1 MIWRH
6 IMQAEEERIRLGS
19 SDLYVSPLGIGT
31 WAWGDRLYWG
41 YGRGEYS
48 DADLEAAFQAS
59 RAAGINFFDTA
70 EIYGRGRSEQL
81 LGRFLRGGGDDVV
94 VATKFFPYP
103 WRLRRADL
111 PKALRASLERLGL
124 ERVDVYQIHW
134 PFPPVP
140 IWTWMAGMADVV
152 EAGLV
157 RAVGVSN
164 YGPEQ
169 TRRAV
174 AALGERGVRLI
185 SNQVDYSLLQRQPER
200 SGLLRLCHDLNVTLI
215 AYSPLGQGLL
225 TGKYTPDHPPSGLAR
240 RRRYAPQRLAAIQ
253 PLLGLMREIGQAH
266 GGKTLAQV
274 ASNWVICKG
283 ALPIPGAKNLHQARD
298 NAGALGWRLTGEEVA
313 ALDAASE
320 NL

>member
-1 MIWRH
+1 
-6 IMQAEEERIRLGS
+6 MQAEEERIRLGS

-81 LGRFLRGGGDDVV
+81 LGHFLRDTGDDVV

-140 IWTWMAGMADVV
+140 IWTWMAGMADAV
-152 EAGLV
+152 EAGLA

-164 YGPEQ
+164 YSPEQ

-174 AALGERGVRLI
+174 AALGEHGVRLI

-200 SGLLRLCHDLNVTLI
+200 SGLLRLCHNLNVTLI

-225 TGKYTPDHPPSGLAR
+225 TGKYTPDNPPSGLAR
-240 RRRYAPQRLAAIQ
+240 RRRYPPRRLAAIQ

-283 ALPIPGAKNLHQARD
+283 ALPIPGAKNLQQAMD
-298 NAGALGWRLTGEEVA
+298 NVGALGWRLTGEEVV

>member
-1 MIWRH
+1 
-6 IMQAEEERIRLGS
+6 MQAEEDRIRLGS

-31 WAWGDRLYWG
+31 WAWGDRLFWG

-48 DADLEAAFQAS
+48 DDDLEAAFQAS
-59 RAAGINFFDTA
+59 REAGINFFDTA
-70 EIYGRGRSEQL
+70 EMYGRGRSEQL
-81 LGRFLRGGGDDVV
+81 LGRFLRDSGDDVV
-94 VATKFFPYP
+94 VATKFFPFP

-111 PKALRASLERLGL
+111 PKALQASLERLGM

-140 IWTWMAGMADVV
+140 IWTWMAAMADVV

-164 YGPEQ
+164 YSPEQ

-185 SNQVDYSLLQRQPER
+185 SNQVEYSLLKRQPER
-200 SGLLRLCHDLNVTLI
+200 NGLLQLCHDLNVTLI

-225 TGKYTPDHPPSGLAR
+225 TGKYTPDHPPSGMAR
-240 RRRYAPQRLAAIQ
+240 RRRYPPQRLAAIQ

-266 GGKTLAQV
+266 GGKTLPQV
-274 ASNWVICKG
+274 ASNWVMCKG
-283 ALPIPGAKNLHQARD
+283 ALPIPGAKNVDQARE
-298 NAGALGWRLTGEEVA
+298 NAGALGWRLTDDEVA
-313 ALDAASE
+313 ALDASSE

>member
-1 MIWRH
+1 
-6 IMQAEEERIRLGS
+6 MQAEEERIPLGS
-19 SDLYVSPLGIGT
+19 SELYVSPLGIGT

-48 DADLEAAFQAS
+48 DDDLEAAFQAS

-70 EIYGRGRSEQL
+70 EMYGRGRSEQL
-81 LGRFLRGGGDDVV
+81 LGRFLRDSRDDVV
-94 VATKFFPYP
+94 VATKFFPFP
-103 WRLRRADL
+103 WRLRSADL
-111 PKALRASLERLGL
+111 PKALRASLERLGM

-140 IWTWMAGMADVV
+140 IWTWMAAMADVV

-164 YGPEQ
+164 YSPEQ

-185 SNQVDYSLLQRQPER
+185 SNQVEYSLLKRQPER
-200 SGLLRLCHDLNVTLI
+200 NGLLQLCHDLNVTLI

-225 TGKYTPDHPPSGLAR
+225 TGKYTPDNPPSGMAR
-240 RRRYAPQRLAAIQ
+240 RRRYPPQRLAAIQ
-253 PLLGLMREIGQAH
+253 PLLGLMREIGQTH
-266 GGKTLAQV
+266 DGKTLPQV
-274 ASNWVICKG
+274 ASNWVMCKG
-283 ALPIPGAKNLHQARD
+283 ALPIPGAKNVDQARE
-298 NAGALGWRLTGEEVA
+298 NAGALGWRLTDEEVA